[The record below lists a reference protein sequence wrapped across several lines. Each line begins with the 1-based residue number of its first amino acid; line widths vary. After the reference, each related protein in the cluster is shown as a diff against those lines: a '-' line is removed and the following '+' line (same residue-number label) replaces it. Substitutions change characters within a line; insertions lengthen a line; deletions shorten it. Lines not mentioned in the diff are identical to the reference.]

1 LYNTISHNNVNGFEK
16 HFHQKMLSIFM
27 AMLALYVSPYLTLLK
42 IRLFVGAIALLNIL
56 WRVSIFS

>member
-1 LYNTISHNNVNGFEK
+1 MNGFEK

-27 AMLALYVSPYLTLLK
+27 AMLAWYVSPYLTLLK

>member
-1 LYNTISHNNVNGFEK
+1 MNGFEK

-56 WRVSIFS
+56 WRVSIIS